1 MDPALFAS
9 TVPNSAII
17 GKNYTIEILVNNNS
31 DQPVPILLKL
41 NVPLNMINIRPFL
54 VLGTVQPNSQFLA
67 NFTIVVFSESSQGE
81 ISISAVLSI
90 WFVGVMSKPQVVQQI
105 SADIYRVEPS
115 SYSQIV
121 FFITGLGIASA
132 VAITLLYIRFRRPV
146 NEAKVGNSLAA
157 SKTDAGSLQ

>member
-1 MDPALFAS
+1 M
-9 TVPNSAII
+9 
-17 GKNYTIEILVNNNS
+17 
-31 DQPVPILLKL
+31 
-41 NVPLNMINIRPFL
+41 
-54 VLGTVQPNSQFLA
+54 LGTVQPNSQFLA
-67 NFTIVVFSESSQGE
+67 NFTIVVFSQSSQGE

-132 VAITLLYIRFRRPV
+132 VAITLLYIKFRRPV
-146 NEAKVGNSLAA
+146 REAKVDNSLTT
-157 SKTDAGSLQ
+157 SKPEAGSFQ

>member
-90 WFVGVMSKPQVVQQI
+90 WYAGLMSKPQVVQEI
-105 SADIYRVEPS
+105 SANIYRIDPS
-115 SYSQIV
+115 SYSQLV

-132 VAITLLYIRFRRPV
+132 VAITLFYIRFRRP
-146 NEAKVGNSLAA
+146 
-157 SKTDAGSLQ
+157 